1 MLIKILGFADILAI
15 IALLAASILPQ
26 PLVILMSIY
35 LILKGI
41 IFVTIGGNIIDVL
54 DVIAGFYMAAASYG
68 ISHWIITSIVIIYLG
83 QKAFISLF

>member
-1 MLIKILGFADILAI
+1 MLIKILGFADILTI

-26 PLVILMSIY
+26 PLVILMAVY

-41 IFVTIGGNIIDVL
+41 IFVTIGGNIIDIL
-54 DVIAGFYMAAASYG
+54 DVIAGFYIATASYG
-68 ISHWIITSIVIIYLG
+68 ISHWIITSIVVIYLG